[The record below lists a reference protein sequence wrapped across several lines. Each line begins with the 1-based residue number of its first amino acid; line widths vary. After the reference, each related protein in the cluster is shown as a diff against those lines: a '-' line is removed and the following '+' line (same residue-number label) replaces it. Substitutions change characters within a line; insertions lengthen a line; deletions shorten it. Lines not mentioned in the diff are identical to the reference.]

1 MILGRKIKKDDT
13 VLFASYTYTVIANNS
28 NMCIYDNNFDR
39 ILKSSVIKYK
49 KILDSSSKDLSMVF
63 FPDKRISL
71 CEYKEIP
78 DGTLFGLINCGIN
91 RSSKDNDHDSFEY
104 KVISNYVC
112 KIPKYIKSSESAFI
126 KYCIMINTL
135 CKDVLL
141 TIMLIILELERV
153 DTSHYIKHKPYKYK
167 HKETSIIV
175 ANPPC
180 IFRINNNDLNVTMKC
195 ELMI

>member
-1 MILGRKIKKDDT
+1 MILDRKIKKDDT

-71 CEYKEIP
+71 CEYKQIP
-78 DGTLFGLINCGIN
+78 DGTLFGLIECGIN
-91 RSSKDNDHDSFEY
+91 RSSKNNDKDSFEY

-112 KIPKYIKSSESAFI
+112 KIPKYIKSSEVTFI
-126 KYCIMINTL
+126 KYCIMIDTL

-141 TIMLIILELERV
+141 SIIRTILELDRV
-153 DTSHYIKHKPYKYK
+153 ETSDYIKHTPHKYK
-167 HKETSIIV
+167 HKETSRII
-175 ANPPC
+175 AKSHC
-180 IFRINNNDLNVTMKC
+180 IFLIKEYESRKV
-195 ELMI
+195 